1 MNGVFVIMIAT
12 MPRCLHMFDSGFQ
25 CISESLESTDF
36 CEAHQRVVLLESERL
51 QDAIWRKML
60 LRFVA
65 LVLLLMFL
73 IPLFYTLRDLY
84 LGPPA
89 KAQEVW

>member
-1 MNGVFVIMIAT
+1 MIAA
-12 MPRCLHMFDSGFQ
+12 MPRCLHIYDAGFQ
-25 CISESLESTDF
+25 CISETLEPTDF
-36 CEAHQRVVLLESERL
+36 CESHQKVVAFESERL
-51 QDAIWRKML
+51 QESPWRKAV

-73 IPLFYTLRDLY
+73 IPLLYSLRNLY
-84 LGPPA
+84 WGPPV